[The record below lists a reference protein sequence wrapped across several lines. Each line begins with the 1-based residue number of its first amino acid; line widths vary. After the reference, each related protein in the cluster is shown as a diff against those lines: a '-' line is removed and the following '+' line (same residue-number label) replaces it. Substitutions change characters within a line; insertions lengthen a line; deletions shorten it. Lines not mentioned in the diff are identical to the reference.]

1 MSFKM
6 VLCSRYVIVDGYSNF
21 FCTKYVFDEL
31 IDSDSLSISLVLD
44 TIKSMLYGILWHGL

>member
-6 VLCSRYVIVDGYSNF
+6 VLCSRCIIADGYSKF